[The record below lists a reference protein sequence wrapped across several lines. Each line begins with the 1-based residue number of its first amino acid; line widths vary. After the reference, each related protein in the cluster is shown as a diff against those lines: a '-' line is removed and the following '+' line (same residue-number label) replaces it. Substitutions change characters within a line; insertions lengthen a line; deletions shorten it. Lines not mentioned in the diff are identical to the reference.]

1 MPMNYSVD
9 QGQKYGQRVG
19 LINDPNYDFVVRVF
33 LGFSSWKNSCSAQ
46 QMLFHCEYMKLI
58 GELLTM

>member
-19 LINDPNYDFVVRVF
+19 SVNDPNCDFVFRVF
-33 LGFSSWKNSCSAQ
+33 RLFFLENRCSAQ

>member
-19 LINDPNYDFVVRVF
+19 LVNDPNYDFFLPVF
-33 LGFSSWKNSCSAQ
+33 R
-46 QMLFHCEYMKLI
+46 LFFLEK
-58 GELLTM
+58 

>member
-19 LINDPNYDFVVRVF
+19 LVNDPNYDFVFRVF
-33 LGFSSWKNSCSAQ
+33 R
-46 QMLFHCEYMKLI
+46 LFFLEK
-58 GELLTM
+58 